1 MKSLGQIGYEA
12 YGEKAGA
19 HGPWKT
25 FDGRPMPK
33 WEELSGEAGEL
44 TKTRWEEAAREI
56 AAVQEVRGPLPLRA
70 ILPNP
75 TSA

>member
-1 MKSLGQIGYEA
+1 MKSLGEIGYNA

-44 TKTRWEEAAREI
+44 TKARWEEAAREI
-56 AAVQEVRGPLPLRA
+56 AIAQELRGPVKLRA
-70 ILPNP
+70 IVP
-75 TSA
+75 SGVGA